1 MTGSDSDAHA
11 IDVAKRRMAASR
23 KEDVA
28 LIQSQLIPLVKRS
41 DIYLP
46 RIGDGDDERFARS
59 FRKTWWRLA
68 KDVRRSLTDYWRD
81 PDLVY
86 MVLQIVFPTIEVLD
100 DWSGR
105 GERDLARC
113 CKNGHHFLFWAPA
126 VDAMPE
132 HLVQTLI
139 AHELA
144 HAYRAS
150 EGIFV
155 MDPEN
160 LPTADE
166 ERNDELETM
175 RLVFYEWGFDDTE
188 LDDWA
193 TSYMGDVLSDYE
205 ERMGC

>member
-1 MTGSDSDAHA
+1 
-11 IDVAKRRMAASR
+11 MAVSR
-23 KEDVA
+23 KEHVA
-28 LIQSQLIPLVKRS
+28 LFHSQLIPLVKRS

-46 RIGDGDDERFARS
+46 RIGDGDEERFAVN
-59 FRKTWWRLA
+59 FRKTWRRLG
-68 KDVRRSLTDYWRD
+68 KDVRGRLTAYWRD

-86 MVLQIVFPTIEVLD
+86 MALQPVFPTIEVLN
-100 DWSGR
+100 DWPER
-105 GERDLARC
+105 CERDLARC
-113 CKNGHHFLFWAPA
+113 CKNGHHFRFWAPA
-126 VDAMPE
+126 VDAMPD

-150 EGIFV
+150 DGTFV
-155 MDPEN
+155 MDPQN

-166 ERNDELETM
+166 DRNDEFETM
-175 RLVFYEWGFDDTE
+175 RLVCYEWGFDDTE

-205 ERMGC
+205 ERMDC